1 MKNFITLSI
10 LLIFIS
16 LSSFA
21 KDTNAWKKEKSL
33 EQQYHVFKD
42 NLNFWNGN
50 YFLDE
55 KQLNE
60 FYGAFNDS
68 VRVLEHKI
76 SDKTKAINALQ
87 NELNTVNAA
96 LENTKT
102 ELEYSI
108 KTKNVI
114 TVFGQN
120 IDKSI
125 YTFFM
130 SMLILALLVFLAIL
144 FFLYKKSNKVTT
156 RTRKEYDEIKEE
168 FEIHKKNALERYVK
182 INMELHHTQ
191 MELNKK

>member
-1 MKNFITLSI
+1 MKNFILLLI
-10 LLIFIS
+10 LLVSIS

-21 KDTNAWKKEKSL
+21 KDTNVWKKEKSL
-33 EQQYHVFKD
+33 EQQYNVFKD

-68 VRVLEHKI
+68 VRVLENRI

-87 NELNTVNAA
+87 NELNTANTA
-96 LENTKT
+96 LENTKA
-102 ELEYSI
+102 ELDNSI

-125 YTFFM
+125 YTLFM
-130 SMLILALLVFLAIL
+130 SMLILALLVFLATL
-144 FFLYKKSNKVTT
+144 FLLYKRSNKVTT
-156 RTRKEYDEIKEE
+156 RTKKEYDEIKEE
-168 FEIHKKNALERYVK
+168 FEIHKKNALDRYVK

-191 MELNKK
+191 MKLNKK